1 MKAILGSMTFGDQVG
16 QLDAATM
23 VNTFCKAGYREL
35 DTAYMYCAGKT
46 EILLGELN
54 KKNGLKACE
63 IATKVNPKE
72 GGLTA
77 ESIEHQL
84 GSSLKRMGVDSVDLL
99 YLHQPDLNTPI
110 ADTLKAVDSH
120 YKAGRFKR
128 FGLSNYAAWQ
138 VAEIA
143 SICEKRGYAMPTV
156 YQGMYNAIT
165 RDVERELFHCLHNFG
180 IAFYVYN
187 PLAGGMLTGKHPDVS
202 ESPADGRFA
211 GNVEYQNRYWNDR
224 YFEAV
229 KKFIQACSLEDLK
242 PATAALRWLSHHSD
256 LDSKKGDG
264 VVLGASTVAHF
275 ENNLD
280 ALTGG
285 PLPESVV
292 DALDEAWEICRPE
305 CVKYFRP

>member
-16 QLDAATM
+16 QLDAANM

-46 EILLGELN
+46 ETLLGELN
-54 KKNGLKACE
+54 KNNGLNNCE

-77 ESIEHQL
+77 KSIEHQL
-84 GSSLKRMGVDSVDLL
+84 SSSLKRMGVDSVDLL
-99 YLHQPDLNTPI
+99 YLHQPDLDTPI
-110 ADTLKAVDSH
+110 AITLEALDGH
-120 YKAGRFKR
+120 YKAGRFQR

-138 VAEIA
+138 VAEIVA
-143 SICEKRGYAMPTV
+143 ICEKRDYAMPTV

-165 RDVERELFHCLHNFG
+165 RDVERELFHCLRNFD

-187 PLAGGMLTGKHPDVS
+187 PLAGGMLTGKHADVS
-202 ESPADGRFA
+202 TSPTDGRFA

-229 KKFIQACSLEDLK
+229 KKFIQACSIEDLK
-242 PATAALRWLSHHSD
+242 PATAALRWLSHHSG

-264 VVLGASTVAHF
+264 VILGASTSAHF

-280 ALTGG
+280 ALAEGS
-285 PLPESVV
+285 LPESVV
-292 DALDEAWEICRPE
+292 DALDEAWEISRPE